1 MTATRRK
8 PSEVVT
14 PLYRDEAG
22 YVAEAEPPEPTRA
35 ELYTAQVRSGAA
47 VLDKP
52 RTEWLIRGYIPARSW
67 GVGYGPPGGGKSFH
81 TLTLALEAA
90 RGGRWAGQELDPMK
104 VLYIAAERVA
114 VLGDRQEAWT
124 LHHRETIPD
133 TFHELAWNPQL
144 HQAEDVDTL
153 CEVVR
158 GIAPRLVLIDTLAQ
172 CTLGLEENATREMGL
187 VIDALNRITAAT
199 DRGTVHV
206 VHHTGKDPTKG
217 MRGSSALLGAADY
230 TMEIGG
236 DPTAIRV
243 TVPKLNAS
251 VKPMPE
257 WYRLEG
263 VNMPPLPGEVEV
275 RSGAVMVPTTGKD
288 AGTTRIVELL
298 PLMAESY
305 RDTGITRRE
314 VEELLDVSRPVA
326 GRALQTAVERGRLTI
341 AGRGPGTRYYL
352 TPEALEELG
361 DHP

>member
-35 ELYTAQVRSGAA
+35 ELIAAQVRSGAA

-67 GVGYGPPGGGKSFH
+67 GVAYGPPGGGKSFH

-133 TFHELAWNPQL
+133 TFHELAWAPQL

-251 VKPMPE
+251 VNGRITVRAHGSGIDHAWQLTDPTERWWPGDTVQVTLPE
-257 WYRLEG
+257 RK
-263 VNMPPLPGEVEV
+263 
-275 RSGAVMVPTTGKD
+275 AD
-288 AGTTRIVELL
+288 A
-298 PLMAESY
+298 
-305 RDTGITRRE
+305 
-314 VEELLDVSRPVA
+314 
-326 GRALQTAVERGRLTI
+326 
-341 AGRGPGTRYYL
+341 
-352 TPEALEELG
+352 
-361 DHP
+361 